1 MEIENVNQESIVISS
16 FDLFQQDQI
25 DLYTHYY
32 IIMQSLYNQLLQW
45 KQYNNYSMIKL

>member
-1 MEIENVNQESIVISS
+1 MEIESINQESMMINS

-45 KQYNNYSMIKL
+45 KQYNNSFMV